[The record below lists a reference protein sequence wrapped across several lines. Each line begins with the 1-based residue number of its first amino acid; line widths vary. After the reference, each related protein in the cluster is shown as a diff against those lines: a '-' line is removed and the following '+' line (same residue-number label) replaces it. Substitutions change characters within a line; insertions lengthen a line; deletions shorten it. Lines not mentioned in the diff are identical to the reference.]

1 MTSYIKDCFY
11 SLSTCISCFPSPQ
24 LRINNRSFKIRK
36 LLGEGGF
43 AFVYLVETRGQE
55 LFALKKI
62 RCPFGPESVQ
72 TAMRE
77 VDAYKTFDSPYII
90 KYVDSSVEQEADGS
104 KSVYILL
111 PYLKNGNLQDAINDH
126 VMNGTHFSEEEL
138 MALVVEIC
146 HAIKALHQHRIGGD
160 VSTTTT
166 VPQSSYRLGD
176 DEEQGLV
183 AADELN
189 NSANAT
195 PLSELVPYAHRDIKP
210 ANIMLSDNGRPI
222 LMDLGSCSRARIDV
236 SSRQKA
242 LELQDMAAEQCSMP
256 YRAPELFDVKTG
268 ANIDERVDVWSLG
281 CTIYTL
287 MYFTSPFEHQTNE
300 TGASL
305 NLAIMNGHFTMPA
318 SPEYSDQLKGLVKK
332 CLIVDPQERPFIDDV
347 LKAAS
352 EEYREV

>member
-1 MTSYIKDCFY
+1 M
-11 SLSTCISCFPSPQ
+11 
-24 LRINNRSFKIRK
+24 
-36 LLGEGGF
+36 
-43 AFVYLVETRGQE
+43 YLVEQQGRGDE
-55 LFALKKI
+55 LYALKKI

-77 VDAYKTFDSPYII
+77 VEAYKTFDSPYVI
-90 KYVDSSVEQEADGS
+90 KYVDSSVQQEEDGS

-146 HAIKALHQHRIGGD
+146 QAIKALHQHRIGGGASAVFGGSGNHGD
-160 VSTTTT
+160 GSHGDGF
-166 VPQSSYRLGD
+166 PEDGGHHGEGGFSGDDSYRIGN

-189 NSANAT
+189 NTSNAT
-195 PLSELVPYAHRDIKP
+195 QLSELVPYAHRDIKP

-222 LMDLGSCSRARIDV
+222 LMDLGSCSRARLDV

-256 YRAPELFDVKTG
+256 FRAPELFDVKTG
-268 ANIDERVDVWSLG
+268 AHIDERVDVWSLG

-305 NLAIMNGHFTMPA
+305 NLAIMNGHFTMPL
-318 SPEYSDQLKGLVKK
+318 SPEYSDQLKSLVKK
-332 CLIVDPQERPFIDDV
+332 CLVVDPQERPFIDDI
-347 LKAAS
+347 LKAATDDYQ
-352 EEYREV
+352 ERYV